1 MSNFILKTNQFEH
14 ILIERATGSWIVD
27 VNGKKYLDC
36 ESGMWCCNLGHNPPE
51 IIEVIKT
58 QSSKIIH
65 RNKGFLNPVTIKAAE
80 KLLDFIPGNY
90 DKITF
95 LNSGSEAVE
104 FAINFAKK
112 ITKRK
117 NVLSLKDSYLGAF
130 GIARDI
136 SFTSQEKMEFKLD
149 YPISE
154 GNDSDNLEEFIEEA
168 NSVIN
173 NQADDIACFVL
184 EPIMIGGGVLKPC
197 SNFVEHICNK
207 MKEIRALVI
216 VDEVTT
222 GFGRAG
228 KKFGYELFDIT
239 PDILAL
245 GKALGNGYPVSA
257 IVTRSDLEEKLS
269 PSELYYAQSH
279 QLDPL
284 GTSIALKV
292 VELYESKEIIEKSK
306 TTIEKLHSF
315 LKSLSYPFIQEVRSF
330 GLIYAIVFRVFN
342 NLSTIDLVL
351 KIKDD
356 LLEAG
361 VMIGYSTGKEQIRF
375 LPPLNITNEEI
386 EFLQRKII
394 QVFDSVLKL

>member
-1 MSNFILKTNQFEH
+1 MLNFILKTNQFEP

-80 KLLDFIPGNY
+80 KLLDFIPGDY

-130 GIARDI
+130 GIAKDI

-154 GNDSDNLEEFIEEA
+154 GDDSDNLEEFIKKA

-197 SNFVEHICNK
+197 SKFVEHICNR

-292 VELYESKEIIEKSK
+292 VELYESKEVIEKSK
-306 TTIEKLHSF
+306 KTIEKLHSF
-315 LKSLSYPFIQEVRSF
+315 LKSLSYPFIQEVKSF
-330 GLIYAIVFRVFN
+330 GLIYAIEFRVFN
-342 NLSTIDLVL
+342 KLSKSDLVL

-361 VMIGYSTGKEQIRF
+361 VMIGYSTRKEQIRF
-375 LPPLNITNEEI
+375 LPPLIITDEEI
-386 EFLQRKII
+386 EFLQKKII
-394 QVFDSVLKL
+394 QVFDSILKL

>member
-1 MSNFILKTNQFEH
+1 MSNFILKTNQFEP

-80 KLLDFIPGNY
+80 KLLDFIPGDY

-117 NVLSLKDSYLGAF
+117 NILSLKDSYLGAF

-154 GNDSDNLEEFIEEA
+154 GDDSDNLEEFIKKA

-173 NQADDIACFVL
+173 NQANDIACFVL

-197 SNFVEHICNK
+197 SKFVEHICNR
-207 MKEIRALVI
+207 MKEIGALVI

-269 PSELYYAQSH
+269 PTELYYAQSH

-292 VELYESKEIIEKSK
+292 VELYESKEVIEKSK
-306 TTIEKLHSF
+306 KTIEKLQSF

-330 GLIYAIVFRVFN
+330 GLIYAIEFRVFN
-342 NLSTIDLVL
+342 NLSTSDLVL

-375 LPPLNITNEEI
+375 LPPLIITDEEI
-386 EFLQRKII
+386 EFLQKKII
-394 QVFDSVLKL
+394 QTFDSILKL